1 MSQLNKKKPGGVK
14 EFFRKKI
21 VTLKRKPQIIP
32 MLVLMFLMLALLI
45 VCDTFYM
52 GQITK
57 AITRADHPIV
67 VDANTAYI
75 TKAYDMLNVH
85 RIIIAVGA
93 ALTLLVPVLR
103 KLLKKIN
110 TSLPVEEGMQMEEIM
125 LTGDN

>member
-1 MSQLNKKKPGGVK
+1 
-14 EFFRKKI
+14 
-21 VTLKRKPQIIP
+21 
-32 MLVLMFLMLALLI
+32 
-45 VCDTFYM
+45 
-52 GQITK
+52 
-57 AITRADHPIV
+57 
-67 VDANTAYI
+67 
-75 TKAYDMLNVH
+75 MLNVH

>member
-1 MSQLNKKKPGGVK
+1 M
-14 EFFRKKI
+14 
-21 VTLKRKPQIIP
+21 
-32 MLVLMFLMLALLI
+32 
-45 VCDTFYM
+45 
-52 GQITK
+52 
-57 AITRADHPIV
+57 

-75 TKAYDMLNVH
+75 TKAYDKLNVH

>member
-1 MSQLNKKKPGGVK
+1 
-14 EFFRKKI
+14 
-21 VTLKRKPQIIP
+21 
-32 MLVLMFLMLALLI
+32 
-45 VCDTFYM
+45 M

-57 AITRADHPIV
+57 ALTRAEHPIEV
-67 VDANTAYI
+67 TANTIYI

-110 TSLPVEEGMQMEEIM
+110 TSLPVEEGMQMEEIIQSIYDH
-125 LTGDN
+125 LDE